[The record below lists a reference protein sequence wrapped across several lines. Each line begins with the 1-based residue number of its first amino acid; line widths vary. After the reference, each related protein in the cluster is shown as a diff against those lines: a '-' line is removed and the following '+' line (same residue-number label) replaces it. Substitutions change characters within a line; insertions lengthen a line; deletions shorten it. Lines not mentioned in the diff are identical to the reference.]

1 LTTQNDAL
9 KTQNQALLGQ
19 LNDAKTY
26 QSGLMAQT
34 KEAKKQNTE
43 LSTQNNG
50 LLQTQKEL
58 QTANQSLRTS
68 IKVLQSEQKQPPA
81 PSMTQHDEQ
90 ELLDLIDSK
99 DKLIE
104 TLEKTVTKMR
114 ESLSMLNV

>member
-1 LTTQNDAL
+1 
-9 KTQNQALLGQ
+9 
-19 LNDAKTY
+19 
-26 QSGLMAQT
+26 MAQT

-58 QTANQSLRTS
+58 QTANQSLKTS
-68 IKVLQSEQKQPPA
+68 IEALQSEQNQPPA

-90 ELLDLIDSK
+90 ELLDLIDKK
-99 DKLIE
+99 DALIE
-104 TLEKTVTKMR
+104 TLEQTVTKMR